1 MVLRRATFWPILA
14 ALWLMLGAR
23 GASAAVVEWTAR
35 LEPKDV
41 RAGEAAQV
49 VLEAKVEPE
58 WHLYSLTKR
67 TGMGP
72 LVTTIT
78 LPTSPALTTQGEP
91 VQPPPHR
98 EMDKGFKI
106 EVEYYAEGV
115 AFGLPVQIAPGV
127 SGEQKATVAVRF
139 QACREGTCL
148 APKTKELPFTFTVS
162 PGPARAD
169 RTAALTEPPQ
179 QPSGYTPPAAGEGG
193 STPPPPAA
201 GTTATAVPDTEVA
214 RSIASAKAGGIGGLL
229 SFLGFA
235 ISAGFLALLTPCV
248 FPMIPI
254 TVSFFSKKGDA
265 DDTESG
271 KSQLNIGGATAYCL
285 GIIGTFTGLGLLVT
299 AVFGA
304 TGVQTLA
311 TNPFVNLGLA
321 LLFIVLAVNLFGGF
335 EIMLP
340 SWLLEKAQS
349 GAGKGGFLGP
359 MMMGLCFTLTSFT
372 CTVAFVG
379 GLLAATAGGEWFWPL
394 LGMLAF
400 STAFA
405 SPFFLLALFPQWLA
419 RMPQSGSWLVTV
431 KAFMGFLEL
440 AAALKFL
447 SNVDLAWRLGLLT
460 RPVFLAIWFTIAV
473 VAAAYLVGLLRLPHD
488 MGGKIG
494 FGRMA
499 VALGTLGAAYMCLG
513 GINGKP
519 LGTMSAFLP
528 PQPYPGQAHTG
539 EGVKWVTDYEAA
551 RKQAAAEGKPLFL
564 NFTGIYC
571 TNCRDMED
579 NVFKRP
585 EVAAELD
592 KFVTVELYTD
602 TDTPQARQYQE
613 LQLKRFGQT
622 TLPLYVIETADGK
635 KIGES
640 PWNTNVPKFMDFLQK
655 GREQA
660 ATTPSGSP
668 EAVLTSSTSEA
679 PTSAAADTSAEG
691 TPPAQKGPVKWSA
704 RLEPADVRAGEAA
717 EVVLA
722 AKIDAPWHIY
732 SLTPTKGMGPAPTQV
747 VLISS
752 PDLTAN
758 GAAKQPEPK
767 REIDKGF
774 KVEVELFAGSVE
786 FRLPVKVAGAS
797 GERKAGA
804 KVRFQAC
811 NEGSCLPPKT
821 VELPVT
827 YTVADGPARPE
838 RVQVVSA
845 H

>member
-1 MVLRRATFWPILA
+1 
-14 ALWLMLGAR
+14 
-23 GASAAVVEWTAR
+23 
-35 LEPKDV
+35 
-41 RAGEAAQV
+41 
-49 VLEAKVEPE
+49 
-58 WHLYSLTKR
+58 
-67 TGMGP
+67 
-72 LVTTIT
+72 
-78 LPTSPALTTQGEP
+78 
-91 VQPPPHR
+91 
-98 EMDKGFKI
+98 
-106 EVEYYAEGV
+106 
-115 AFGLPVQIAPGV
+115 
-127 SGEQKATVAVRF
+127 
-139 QACREGTCL
+139 
-148 APKTKELPFTFTVS
+148 
-162 PGPARAD
+162 
-169 RTAALTEPPQ
+169 
-179 QPSGYTPPAAGEGG
+179 
-193 STPPPPAA
+193 
-201 GTTATAVPDTEVA
+201 
-214 RSIASAKAGGIGGLL
+214 
-229 SFLGFA
+229 
-235 ISAGFLALLTPCV
+235 
-248 FPMIPI
+248 
-254 TVSFFSKKGDA
+254 
-265 DDTESG
+265 
-271 KSQLNIGGATAYCL
+271 
-285 GIIGTFTGLGLLVT
+285 
-299 AVFGA
+299 
-304 TGVQTLA
+304 
-311 TNPFVNLGLA
+311 
-321 LLFIVLAVNLFGGF
+321 
-335 EIMLP
+335 
-340 SWLLEKAQS
+340 
-349 GAGKGGFLGP
+349 
-359 MMMGLCFTLTSFT
+359 
-372 CTVAFVG
+372 
-379 GLLAATAGGEWFWPL
+379 
-394 LGMLAF
+394 MLAF

-473 VAAAYLVGLLRLPHD
+473 VAAAYLAGLLRLPHD

-499 VALGTLGAAYMCLG
+499 VAAGTLVAAYMCLG

-602 TDTPQARQYQE
+602 TDTPQARAYQE

-635 KIGES
+635 KIAES
-640 PWNTNVPKFMDFLQK
+640 PWNTNVPKFMEFLQN
-655 GREQA
+655 GRTQA
-660 ATTPSGSP
+660 AASPAAAPSAALTSSSP
-668 EAVLTSSTSEA
+668 EATGSELAATSTA
-679 PTSAAADTSAEG
+679 
-691 TPPAQKGPVKWSA
+691 PPAQKGPVKWSA

-722 AKIDAPWHIY
+722 AQIEAPWHIY
-732 SLTPTKGMGPAPTQV
+732 SLTPPKGTGPLPTSV
-747 VLISS
+747 ELTDS

-758 GAAKQPEPK
+758 GVAKQPEPK
-767 REIDKGF
+767 REMDKGF
-774 KVEVELFAGSVE
+774 KVEVELYAGNVE
-786 FRLPVKVAGAS
+786 FRLPVKVAAGAA
-797 GERKAGA
+797 GARTAGA

-821 VELPVT
+821 VELPVA